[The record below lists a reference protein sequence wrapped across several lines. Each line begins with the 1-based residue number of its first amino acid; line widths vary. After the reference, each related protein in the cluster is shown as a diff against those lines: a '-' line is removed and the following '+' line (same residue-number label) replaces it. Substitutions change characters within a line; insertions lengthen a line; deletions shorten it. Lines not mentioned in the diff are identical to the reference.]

1 VGDALRKSTRSETTG
16 ATAAM
21 GGGGDAAGG
30 EIVRSGVVFECSA
43 VPLYTLFTLF
53 IKTIR

>member
-1 VGDALRKSTRSETTG
+1 MGDALRKSTRSETTG

-21 GGGGDAAGG
+21 GGGGGGGDAAGG

-43 VPLYTLFTLF
+43 VPLYTLFNLF
-53 IKTIR
+53 

>member
-1 VGDALRKSTRSETTG
+1 MGDALRKSTRSETTG

-21 GGGGDAAGG
+21 GGGGGDAAGG

-43 VPLYTLFTLF
+43 VPLYTLFNLF
-53 IKTIR
+53 